1 MCICLGSK
9 TDFSVC
15 LRDVQETCLCVFKR
29 DVAQTTARVASSWI
43 IYLRPLPPA
52 SDPAETKRYWL
63 LPLRDQTPL
72 AGGSVNR
79 KTPIEKWLRG
89 LGRAVEQTQRG
100 QNKVWTSARF
110 ESRAG
115 KTHLHP
121 VWKKR
126 PSVYS
131 PLSLSKSQFVDEEIQ
146 RHTVIR
152 PIFWCLLDIL
162 DMLASW
168 YEFITY
174 TLICQT
180 HVTLWSCFTG
190 YNPHPGDKADSWAP
204 RRCWQSRQLTPT
216 RSSKTQ

>member
-1 MCICLGSK
+1 MQNRLQRLSPGCTG
-9 TDFSVC
+9 DPSVC
-15 LRDVQETCLCVFKR
+15 LRGMWRRLQLEWLPAELYIR
-29 DVAQTTARVASSWI
+29 DFSPLASV
-43 IYLRPLPPA
+43 
-52 SDPAETKRYWL
+52 PAETRRYWL

-89 LGRAVEQTQRG
+89 LRRAVEQKAEGAKQG
-100 QNKVWTSARF
+100 VNKCAVWISIQF
-110 ESRAG
+110 G
-115 KTHLHP
+115 KTS
-121 VWKKR
+121 R
-126 PSVYS
+126 QSTF

-174 TLICQT
+174 TLQKAARVANT
-180 HVTLWSCFTG
+180 DPRKRLEQHVIFRLS
-190 YNPHPGDKADSWAP
+190 
-204 RRCWQSRQLTPT
+204 
-216 RSSKTQ
+216 